1 MAAANTMS
9 TLPGMFKEVY
19 ATEIKDLTESIAKIA
34 KRIPFT
40 EAQQVGNKYHQPV
53 DVAMEHG
60 VTYAAANA
68 SGPVTLLSPVAGQM
82 QDAQVEGAQ
91 IFARSQVDY
100 ETIFRAT
107 QAGPKAFASA
117 TKHIVKRLTKAAA
130 KRLEI
135 SLLHGQRG
143 IGTVG
148 AIVTGTATTCG
159 MTISDET
166 WSAGIWAGAKNATL
180 DIFVA
185 AYSGS
190 KLNTTSALT
199 VTSVDPQNK
208 TVYISGAAADITAT
222 VVGVQVFFETASPT
236 NEMAGLDKILRNTG
250 TLFGVDG
257 SSTGYELWGSN
268 VYSTS
273 TAAIS
278 MGKLLESL
286 ATPVSYGAEGE
297 YLAVVAPRAFEVL
310 NTDLAA
316 LRMFDSSYS
325 KGGNEGQSG
334 FGSIK
339 YFYQN
344 GSLEIMAH
352 PLQKDGLCHVFNP
365 TEAKR
370 IGATDLTFITRKGQE
385 EVLVLEL
392 ANTAGSEMR
401 CYANQALF
409 IEAPKRTTVLAGIT
423 Y

>member
-1 MAAANTMS
+1 
-9 TLPGMFKEVY
+9 
-19 ATEIKDLTESIAKIA
+19 
-34 KRIPFT
+34 
-40 EAQQVGNKYHQPV
+40 
-53 DVAMEHG
+53 
-60 VTYAAANA
+60 
-68 SGPVTLLSPVAGQM
+68 
-82 QDAQVEGAQ
+82 
-91 IFARSQVDY
+91 
-100 ETIFRAT
+100 
-107 QAGPKAFASA
+107 
-117 TKHIVKRLTKAAA
+117 
-130 KRLEI
+130 
-135 SLLHGQRG
+135 
-143 IGTVG
+143 
-148 AIVTGTATTCG
+148 
-159 MTISDET
+159 
-166 WSAGIWAGAKNATL
+166 
-180 DIFVA
+180 
-185 AYSGS
+185 
-190 KLNTTSALT
+190 
-199 VTSVDPQNK
+199 
-208 TVYISGAAADITAT
+208 
-222 VVGVQVFFETASPT
+222 
-236 NEMAGLDKILRNTG
+236 
-250 TLFGVDG
+250 
-257 SSTGYELWGSN
+257 
-268 VYSTS
+268 
-273 TAAIS
+273 